1 MAAKRDPKNSWEK
14 TYGYTNPDG
23 TFAPGHRLE
32 KKKEIDQYFKN
43 HDHPRH
49 HDFRDFFSAL
59 GVLEGRAGY
68 SSHKAGSDYRG
79 IYQIGEEQL
88 GYMDFFNTYGKRLGV
103 RNF

>member
-59 GVLEGRAGY
+59 GVLEGRQGY

-88 GYMDFFNTYGKRLGV
+88 DYIDFFNTYGKRLGV